1 MYSAMPCI
9 DMLGMT
15 MDMTSIENTGVD
27 ETRGFHLISYVTNAF
42 RLGIIL
48 DLLDAPICYT

>member
-1 MYSAMPCI
+1 
-9 DMLGMT
+9 